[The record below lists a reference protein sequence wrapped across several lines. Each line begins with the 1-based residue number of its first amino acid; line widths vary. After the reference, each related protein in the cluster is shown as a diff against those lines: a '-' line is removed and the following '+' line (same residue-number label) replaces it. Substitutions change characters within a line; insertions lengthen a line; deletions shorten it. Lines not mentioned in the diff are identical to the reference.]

1 MILMVLHFFQVK
13 TMRLVLIQM
22 VVLMHGFKVK
32 LIGKSGT
39 VMLILTEHLQKKVS
53 KPEMKFMLIW
63 EMMTKNTL
71 IHNFLITNKKSATL
85 NRQILS
91 TALFKLNIF

>member
-1 MILMVLHFFQVK
+1 MSEDHKHVASLDPNEVQQ
-13 TMRLVLIQM
+13 R
-22 VVLMHGFKVK
+22 
-32 LIGKSGT
+32 SSRS
-39 VMLILTEHLQKKVS
+39 VS
-53 KPEMKFMLIW
+53 KPKMKFMLIW

-71 IHNFLITNKKSATL
+71 IHNFSITNKKSATL

>member
-1 MILMVLHFFQVK
+1 M
-13 TMRLVLIQM
+13 
-22 VVLMHGFKVK
+22 
-32 LIGKSGT
+32 SGDHKH
-39 VMLILTEHLQKKVS
+39 VASLDPNEVQQRSSRSVS
-53 KPEMKFMLIW
+53 KPEMKFMLIR

-71 IHNFLITNKKSATL
+71 IHNFSISNKKSATL